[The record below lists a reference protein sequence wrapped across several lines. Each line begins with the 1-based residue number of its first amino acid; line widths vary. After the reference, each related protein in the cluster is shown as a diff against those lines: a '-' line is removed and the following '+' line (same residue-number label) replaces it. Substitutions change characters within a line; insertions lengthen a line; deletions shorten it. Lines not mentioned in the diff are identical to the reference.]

1 LKAKIMNNRFLFSLL
16 IIAQF
21 SFTQEVDF
29 DNFIKSYELKVTS
42 DIVFKSLNNEI
53 DELNLSFES
62 QQWPVEILKYVLK
75 ELRENP
81 IISSKITVQFII
93 EHSNKSKLIKIP
105 VPVKEKYIIA
115 FRSEV
120 GFRDNYVEFLSDTY
134 DFIMER
140 L

>member
-1 LKAKIMNNRFLFSLL
+1 MNIKFLFPLI

-21 SFTQEVDF
+21 SFTQKNDF
-29 DNFIKSYELKVTS
+29 DNFIKKYELKVNS
-42 DIVFKSLNNEI
+42 DIAFKSLNNEI

-62 QQWPVEILKYVLK
+62 QQWPLEILKYVIK

-81 IISSKITVQFII
+81 IISSKITIQFII
-93 EHSNKSKLIKIP
+93 EHSNKSKLINIP
-105 VPVKEKYIIA
+105 VPVKEKYIRA
-115 FRSEV
+115 FKSEV

-134 DFIMER
+134 EFIMER

>member
-1 LKAKIMNNRFLFSLL
+1 MNIKFLFPLI

-21 SFTQEVDF
+21 SFTQEVEF
-29 DNFIKSYELKVTS
+29 DNFIKNYELKVTS
-42 DIVFKSLNNEI
+42 DIVFKSMNNEI

-81 IISSKITVQFII
+81 IISSKINVQFII

-105 VPVKEKYIIA
+105 VPVKEKYIRA
-115 FRSEV
+115 FKSEV

>member
-1 LKAKIMNNRFLFSLL
+1 MNIKFLFSL
-16 IIAQF
+16 IIIGQF

-29 DNFIKSYELKVTS
+29 DNFIKNYELKVTS

-105 VPVKEKYIIA
+105 VPVKEKYIRA
-115 FRSEV
+115 FKSEV

>member
-1 LKAKIMNNRFLFSLL
+1 MNIKFLFPL
-16 IIAQF
+16 IVIAQF
-21 SFTQEVDF
+21 SFTQEVEF
-29 DNFIKSYELKVTS
+29 DNFIKNYELKVTS

-53 DELNLSFES
+53 EELNLSFES

-105 VPVKEKYIIA
+105 VPVKEKYIRA
-115 FRSEV
+115 FKTEV

>member
-1 LKAKIMNNRFLFSLL
+1 M
-16 IIAQF
+16 AQF
-21 SFTQEVDF
+21 SFTQEVEF
-29 DNFIKSYELKVTS
+29 DNFIKNYELKVTS

-75 ELRENP
+75 ELRDNP

-105 VPVKEKYIIA
+105 VPVKEKYIKA
-115 FRSEV
+115 FKSEV

>member
-1 LKAKIMNNRFLFSLL
+1 MNIKFLFSLI

-21 SFTQEVDF
+21 SFTQENGF
-29 DNFIKSYELKVTS
+29 DNFIKKYELKVNS
-42 DIVFKSLNNEI
+42 DIAFKSLNNEI

-62 QQWPVEILKYVLK
+62 QQWPLEILKYVIK

-81 IISSKITVQFII
+81 IISSKITIQFII

-105 VPVKEKYIIA
+105 VPVKEKYIRA
-115 FRSEV
+115 FKSEL
-120 GFRDNYVEFLSDTY
+120 GFRDNYIEFLSDTY
-134 DFIMER
+134 EFIMER